1 MDLTVMQLMVILRG
15 VENIGIVDGGCVF
28 IKSYREIALD
38 EGILYRY
45 IKHVRLLDNKNTMP
59 LFCIEL
65 R

>member
-15 VENIGIVDGGCVF
+15 VENIGVVDGGRVF

-45 IKHVRLLDNKNTMP
+45 IKHVRLWIIKLQC
-59 LFCIEL
+59 LYFA
-65 R
+65 

>member
-1 MDLTVMQLMVILRG
+1 MQLMVILRG
-15 VENIGIVDGGCVF
+15 VENIGVVDGGRVF

-45 IKHVRLLDNKNTMP
+45 IKHVRLLDNKTTMP